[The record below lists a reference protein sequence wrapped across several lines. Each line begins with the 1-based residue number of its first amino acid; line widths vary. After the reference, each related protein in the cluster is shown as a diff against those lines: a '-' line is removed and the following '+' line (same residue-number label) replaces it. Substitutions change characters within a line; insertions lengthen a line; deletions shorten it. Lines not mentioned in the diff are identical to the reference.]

1 MIARAGRHWA
11 TTTTPTTAA
20 AGAGWNGEAA
30 HLFADPVPER
40 LKDEWEWARTR
51 VDVAKLEAAVET
63 LPSDARRPR
72 VAIVG
77 FSLESNAFA
86 PVVGR
91 DDFSRSEGEQIV
103 ASARGP
109 APLGMATGFF
119 TVMDAV
125 LPTWQPVPL
134 FQIDGGAAGPVA
146 EDFCQEVVADA
157 EAQLL
162 NAGPLDAVYC
172 PMHGGSRAV
181 ETADSDGAFLAAVRR
196 AVGPETFVVA
206 TLDLHANISEE
217 MVAATDCMVAMRT
230 NPHVDTAQRGEEAA
244 VCLLQMLSESA
255 RPLQMALRLPL
266 CPPAVRQLTALDQP
280 CKPQRHSWASLA
292 ISRSFKLFAAVHRRQ
307 CPAPRAGPAR

>member
-1 MIARAGRHWA
+1 MGPRTSPAAAEPRPPFARLGRLVGHLLPSPLHRLPSHGTEPGAA
-11 TTTTPTTAA
+11 TTAPTA
-20 AGAGWNGEAA
+20 AGADWNGEAA
-30 HLFADPVPER
+30 HMFADPVPER
-40 LKDEWEWARTR
+40 LKDEWQWARTR
-51 VDVAKLEAAVET
+51 VDVGSLEAAVEA

-77 FSLESNAFA
+77 FSLESNTFA

-162 NAGPLDAVYC
+162 SAGPLDAVYC

-181 ETADSDGAFLAAVRR
+181 ETADSDG
-196 AVGPETFVVA
+196 
-206 TLDLHANISEE
+206 
-217 MVAATDCMVAMRT
+217 
-230 NPHVDTAQRGEEAA
+230 
-244 VCLLQMLSESA
+244 
-255 RPLQMALRLPL
+255 
-266 CPPAVRQLTALDQP
+266 
-280 CKPQRHSWASLA
+280 
-292 ISRSFKLFAAVHRRQ
+292 
-307 CPAPRAGPAR
+307 

>member
-1 MIARAGRHWA
+1 
-11 TTTTPTTAA
+11 
-20 AGAGWNGEAA
+20 
-30 HLFADPVPER
+30 
-40 LKDEWEWARTR
+40 
-51 VDVAKLEAAVET
+51 
-63 LPSDARRPR
+63 
-72 VAIVG
+72 
-77 FSLESNAFA
+77 
-86 PVVGR
+86 
-91 DDFSRSEGEQIV
+91 
-103 ASARGP
+103 
-109 APLGMATGFF
+109 
-119 TVMDAV
+119 
-125 LPTWQPVPL
+125 
-134 FQIDGGAAGPVA
+134 
-146 EDFCQEVVADA
+146 
-157 EAQLL
+157 
-162 NAGPLDAVYC
+162 
-172 PMHGGSRAV
+172 MHGGSRAV